1 MDIFSVLKVVLTFIC
16 LIVREFACN
25 VNAQM
30 MDCLES
36 DREAL
41 VDFRKGLI
49 DPGNRL
55 STWQGT
61 NCCQWQGIICDGR
74 TGAVITVDLHNPHP
88 PNVGKVLQDSI
99 PSDSSA
105 GDRYGFWNLSGKLR
119 PSLTALKSLRHLDLS
134 FNSFIGIPI
143 PSFFDS
149 WENLQYLNLSNA
161 GFSGV
166 IPPNL
171 GNLTSLQ
178 YLDVTDYDLHVLSA
192 ENLDWVTGLV
202 SLKYLAMSG
211 VNLSVVG
218 SNWAGQLNKLPHL
231 TELHLYSCLLS
242 GSIASPISVNFTS
255 LAVVDLSFNSF
266 NSRFPAWLAN
276 ISSLVSLDVSFSSLN
291 VGRFPHAF
299 SELPNLRFLKL
310 VDTFNKAR
318 CSKIFTGSW
327 KKIEVLDLSFNRL
340 YGKLPA
346 SLGNMTS
353 LTYLSLY
360 WNDIQGRI
368 PSSIGKLCNL
378 KYLSLRFNNLKGK
391 IPEFLGGTVNCTS
404 ETPFPSL
411 EVLVLSSNQLV
422 GQLPNW
428 LGSLKN
434 LAVLDLEYNSLQGPI
449 PPLGNLKKLVVLKL
463 AENELNGTL
472 PDSLQYLSELYEL
485 DVSNNHFTG
494 IFSEAHFSKLSKLKT
509 LYLSGNSFILNVTSF
524 WVPPFQLESLYISSC
539 CLNSSFPVWLK
550 SQSDII
556 YLHFSNASVS
566 GIVPDWFWDMSAN
579 LKDLNASFNQLQ
591 GRLPNPLKLSADVL
605 DLSSNLFEG
614 HIPLPS
620 VPISVLDLSNNQLS
634 GPIPN
639 RLGEVLATTRFFSL
653 SGNQLT
659 GVIPISLGDMMSAQ
673 VIDLSRNNLTG
684 SIPSNLGNCSSLKVL
699 DLQHNNLSGE
709 IPGSLSQ
716 LNMLQTLHLSNNKF
730 SGEILSFLHNWSSL
744 ETLDLGY
751 NRLTGNIPPLTGNVL
766 PNLRILSLRSNTLS
780 GEIPS
785 ELSNLSSLQ
794 ILDLA
799 ENALNGTIPASFIN
813 LKAMAQV
820 QRVNHYLFFG
830 MSARH
835 YYEESFTANLKN
847 QFQTFTK
854 TLSILTSLDLSG
866 NNLDGK
872 IPEGLMKLAGLMV
885 LNLSGN
891 NFTGQIPESVSELK
905 QLLSLDLSSNKL
917 SGPIPPSISSL
928 SFLGYL
934 NLSNNN
940 LSGEIPYKGQI
951 TTFDAPSFAGN
962 PALCGAPLDVNC
974 IVTNSD
980 NKTRRP
986 NKNDGNNGFID
997 KWFYLSIGLGFA
1009 AGILV
1014 PFLVLAIRGSWSHA
1028 YFLLVDK
1035 TVEKILYLA
1044 GKDAMHCRNHRRF
1057 RV

>member
-1 MDIFSVLKVVLTFIC
+1 MDIFSVLKVALTFIC

-74 TGAVITVDLHNPHP
+74 TGAVVTVDLHNPHP

-255 LAVVDLSFNSF
+255 LAVVDLSFNRF

-378 KYLSLRFNNLKGK
+378 KYLSLRFNNLTGK

-449 PPLGNLKKLVVLKL
+449 PSLGNLKKLVVLKL
-463 AENELNGTL
+463 AENELN
-472 PDSLQYLSELYEL
+472 
-485 DVSNNHFTG
+485 
-494 IFSEAHFSKLSKLKT
+494 
-509 LYLSGNSFILNVTSF
+509 
-524 WVPPFQLESLYISSC
+524 
-539 CLNSSFPVWLK
+539 
-550 SQSDII
+550 
-556 YLHFSNASVS
+556 
-566 GIVPDWFWDMSAN
+566 
-579 LKDLNASFNQLQ
+579 
-591 GRLPNPLKLSADVL
+591 
-605 DLSSNLFEG
+605 
-614 HIPLPS
+614 
-620 VPISVLDLSNNQLS
+620 
-634 GPIPN
+634 
-639 RLGEVLATTRFFSL
+639 
-653 SGNQLT
+653 
-659 GVIPISLGDMMSAQ
+659 
-673 VIDLSRNNLTG
+673 
-684 SIPSNLGNCSSLKVL
+684 
-699 DLQHNNLSGE
+699 
-709 IPGSLSQ
+709 
-716 LNMLQTLHLSNNKF
+716 
-730 SGEILSFLHNWSSL
+730 
-744 ETLDLGY
+744 
-751 NRLTGNIPPLTGNVL
+751 
-766 PNLRILSLRSNTLS
+766 
-780 GEIPS
+780 

-830 MSARH
+830 MSATH

-872 IPEGLMKLAGLMV
+872 IPEELMKLTGLMV

-1014 PFLVLAIRGSWSHA
+1014 PFLVLAIRGSWSYA

-1044 GKDAMHCRNHRRF
+1044 RKAAMHCRNHRRF